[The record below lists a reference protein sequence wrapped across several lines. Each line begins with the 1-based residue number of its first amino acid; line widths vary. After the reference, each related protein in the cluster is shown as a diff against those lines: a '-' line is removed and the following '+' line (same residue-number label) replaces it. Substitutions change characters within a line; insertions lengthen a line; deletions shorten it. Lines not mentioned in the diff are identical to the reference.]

1 MYNKKESEKRR
12 RKECERKEE
21 RKKEKKTK
29 NVGVYVCIH
38 IHIYISIFRLIRSI
52 SFFVHIIFIHAR
64 YPRACVYALISP
76 LLYICIYVFF
86 DS

>member
-1 MYNKKESEKRR
+1 MNEKKKE
-12 RKECERKEE
+12 RK
-21 RKKEKKTK
+21 KKTK
-29 NVGVYVCIH
+29 NVGVYVCVH
-38 IHIYISIFRLIRSI
+38 IHIYISIFRLICSI
-52 SFFVHIIFIHAR
+52 SFFVHIIFVHAR